1 MSDDN
6 SSETPTD
13 QPESEE
19 AQGTIV
25 EGDDGD
31 LRYEPPEMS
40 RRDVAK
46 WLGAFSGI
54 AATGSIIISAIAG
67 LSDAGLVSFGDNQ
80 IYTQGTY
87 LVDKTGKRL
96 QVSSAISSGSGETKL
111 VLPEASQGKAVEK
124 TNATTLLIR
133 YTEDAYQ
140 KPTHRNWTA
149 KGYVAY
155 SMVCTHAGCLVGSRL
170 DENLLCPCHRS
181 IYDPQRGAE
190 VVGGPAPRALPQ
202 LPIGVSKDG
211 ELLVATGPFEG
222 PIGPQ

>member
-6 SSETPTD
+6 SSES
-13 QPESEE
+13 QPEES
-19 AQGTIV
+19 QGTVV
-25 EGDDGD
+25 EDDGK

-54 AATGSIIISAIAG
+54 ASIGSVLVASIAG
-67 LSDAGLVSFGDNQ
+67 LSDAGLVEFGNDQ
-80 IYTQGTY
+80 IYTQGTH

-96 QVSSAISSGSGETKL
+96 QASSAIPQGSGKTML
-111 VLPEASQGKAVEK
+111 VLPESNQGKAVEK
-124 TNATTLLIR
+124 TSATTLLIR

-140 KPTHRNWTA
+140 KPTHLNWTA
-149 KGYVAY
+149 KGYAAY

-170 DENLLCPCHRS
+170 DQNLLCPCHRS

-190 VVGGPAPRALPQ
+190 VVGGPAPRPLPQ
-202 LPIGVSKDG
+202 LPIGVSKNG
-211 ELLVATGPFEG
+211 ELLIATGPFEG